1 MEPTMTEHSAPPE
14 HIVEAVLA
22 VWGQSGREHL
32 IPVTGHS
39 MLPLLRE
46 GDQVLVAHGA
56 SEIRRGD
63 VVVFRL
69 ADGTLAAHRVL
80 RLRRDQAGL
89 TLLTKGDNVAH
100 LDPAVRGEQIIGR
113 VLGIRREGRSMALDT
128 MLWRSVGRLMAVST
142 LAWLKLYQPGLNLK
156 HSLLGPHPHPVT
168 TLLRRGVRVL
178 TSTFFKYVQLLFG
191 RWR

>member
-1 MEPTMTEHSAPPE
+1 MTERSVPPE

-22 VWGQSGREHL
+22 VWGQTGREQL

-46 GDQVLVAHGA
+46 DDQVLVAHGA

-80 RLRRDQAGL
+80 RLRRDPAGL
-89 TLLTKGDNVAH
+89 ILLTKGDNVPH
-100 LDPAVRGEQIIGR
+100 LDPPVRGEQIIGR
-113 VLGIRREGRSMALDT
+113 VLGIRRGGRSMSLDT
-128 MLWRSVGRLMAVST
+128 ILWRGVGRLIAAGS
-142 LAWLKLYQPGLNLK
+142 LAWLKLYPSGLTLK
-156 HSLLGPHPHPVT
+156 HSLFGPQPHPAT
-168 TLLRRGVRVL
+168 TLLRRGLRVL
-178 TSTFFKYVQLLFG
+178 TSTLLNYVQVVFG